1 MDGSPDQGPTGV
13 ALSERLAFY
22 LKVARRRWHVLALV
36 PAVAVAV
43 SLIAG
48 MQAQKKYDATAK
60 LVVNPNN
67 QVSALLNPTASQSSS
82 DPERDLNTEV
92 SRIKTVPLADA
103 VQRRL
108 KLQES
113 SDALL
118 GEVTTSLEGTTNI
131 VTITVRDPSP
141 DRAARLAN
149 AFAAE
154 YVQAR
159 ESDARSAFRQAA
171 TQAQNQLQSLSLTE
185 QSSAQGLQLKSRLRE
200 LQVDGALQTGNAE
213 LLDSAKTPT
222 SAATPRVL
230 FGAVLAGFLG
240 LILGGVAVGAIE
252 LLDRRVK
259 DEDDVKQYTRAAT
272 LASIPNPRGPLR
284 NQPLALGWE
293 QLEGYRSLATNLR
306 FFKLGAEVKTLMITS
321 PSPLDGKTSVTLSLA
336 AALAEFGQKVI
347 AVECDLRVPR
357 FATYLEVPE
366 APGLSAVLAGMASWS
381 QQVVHVDVSRLRED
395 APQTRGES
403 PHFSVLAAGQAPP
416 NPQALLSS
424 PEMSELM
431 LDLRSSRDVVLIDTP
446 PLGSLTDAVPLVP
459 RVDGILI
466 VARLQ
471 HTTRDAL
478 KKAVDVL
485 AELDAPVLGTVLTGA
500 GRSAVAGYY
509 GKKTIPP
516 DARGGR
522 DQTRNGR
529 TTRRVPRGA
538 PTSRA

>member
-1 MDGSPDQGPTGV
+1 V
-13 ALSERLAFY
+13 LSERLAYY
-22 LKVARRRWHVLALV
+22 LKVLRRRWHVLALV
-36 PAVAVAV
+36 PAAAVAV
-43 SLIAG
+43 SLVVG
-48 MQAQKKYDATAK
+48 LQAQKKYDATAK

-103 VQRRL
+103 VKGRL
-108 KLQES
+108 KIQDS
-113 SDALL
+113 ANSLL
-118 GEVTTSLEGTTNI
+118 SEVTTSLEGTTNI
-131 VTITVRDPSP
+131 VTITVRDASRS
-141 DRAARLAN
+141 RAARLAD

-154 YVQAR
+154 FVAAR
-159 ESDARSAFRQAA
+159 QSDARSAFRQAA
-171 TQAQNQLQSLSLTE
+171 TQAQNQLQSLTFV
-185 QSSAQGLQLKSRLRE
+185 QQNSAQGLQLKSRLRE
-200 LQVDGALQTGNAE
+200 LQVDGSLQTGNAQLIE
-213 LLDSAKTPT
+213 SATTPT
-222 SAATPRVL
+222 SAATPRIL

-240 LILGGVAVGAIE
+240 LILGGVAAGGVE

-259 DEDDVKQYTRAAT
+259 DEDDVKLNTRSPT
-272 LASIPNPRGPLR
+272 LAGIPNLRGPMR

-306 FFKLGAEVKTLMITS
+306 FFKLGGELKTVMITS
-321 PSPLDGKTSVTLSLA
+321 PGPLDGKTSVTLSLS

-347 AVECDLRVPR
+347 AVECDLRRPR
-357 FATYLEVPE
+357 FATYLGVPE

-395 APQTRGES
+395 APEGRGES
-403 PHFSVLAAGQAPP
+403 PHFSVLAGGQAPP
-416 NPQALLSS
+416 NPHALLSS

-431 LDLRSSRDVVLIDTP
+431 LDLRSSRDVVLVDTP
-446 PLGSLTDAVPLVP
+446 PLGTLTDAVPLVP
-459 RVDGILI
+459 RVDGIVL

-485 AELDAPVLGTVLTGA
+485 AELDAPLLGTVLTGA
-500 GRSAVAGYY
+500 PRSALAGYY
-509 GKKTIPP
+509 GKKTVPP

-522 DQTRNGR
+522 DQSRNGR
-529 TTRRVPRGA
+529 SARRVPGRA